1 MGSLNKDLKP
11 TSTLGS
17 QIEQYY
23 NKFKFSPISKNN
35 FDDDDKDGDHI
46 KEVKNILLDVSEE
59 DVINFIKTIEP
70 KHIWDFFYDI
80 LYATFHSAS
89 LRRSQNSNIFNIF
102 HTFLYFQYT
111 RVFLLTPPKSD

>member
-23 NKFKFSPISKNN
+23 NKFKFSPISTNN

-46 KEVKNILLDVSEE
+46 KEVKNILLDVTEE

-70 KHIWDFFYDI
+70 KHIWDFFYETI
-80 LYATFHSAS
+80 KKLESFLQRKTNGISFFK
-89 LRRSQNSNIFNIF
+89 IFE
-102 HTFLYFQYT
+102 
-111 RVFLLTPPKSD
+111 